1 MCLNELQGAIVQC
14 CGVQFILGK
23 LKWLTG
29 GGWGCRFVDSGL
41 FALSRHPNYFGE
53 ILVWVSLTALA
64 GTHGVL
70 AAHPWIAASP
80 LFTAFLLL
88 YVSGEPSA
96 SPKHPHNHFRADELC
111 KGGNACWLLTARP
124 CAFVYSPQT
133 VKD

>member
-1 MCLNELQGAIVQC
+1 MVCLKGGTGKC
-14 CGVQFILGK
+14 CGTELIWKDEV
-23 LKWLTG
+23 TDRC
-29 GGWGCRFVDSGL
+29 GWRCRFVDSGL

-88 YVSGEPSA
+88 YVSGEHSA
-96 SPKHPHNHFRADELC
+96 SPRHHYKPVR
-111 KGGNACWLLTARP
+111 T
-124 CAFVYSPQT
+124 
-133 VKD
+133 